1 MENEQAESALRE
13 SERMLGQLIGNL
25 PGFVFRSFDS
35 GQWTLGYLSEG
46 FREITGYGPE
56 QFTGDTHRSYNDL
69 VLAEHRQ
76 AIRTKWEEAVAG
88 RSVFE
93 EEYPIRAASGE
104 TRWLWERGR
113 GTYDR
118 EGRLLFVEGF
128 VTDITERKLAEE
140 ALRES
145 QKRNKALLD
154 ANPDMMFVFSADG
167 RILDVKVDPA
177 DDLFAAP
184 EVFLGKPVGE
194 VLPAPIASLTLDRI
208 QEAQRTGRLVQFNY
222 TLDLHGRQMAF
233 ESRLVPCGN
242 GTFLAIVRDITER
255 KRAEEERRRLQAR
268 LNQAQKMESLGSL
281 AGGVAHDMNNVL
293 GAILA
298 LATTYVETQPP
309 GSPVQRAFG
318 TIIKAAE
325 RGGKMLKG
333 LLNFVRQTPAEE
345 RELDLNAILQDE
357 VHLLER
363 TTLAKVRLELDLAE
377 GLPPIRGDAGDL
389 ANALMNLCLNAVD
402 AMPEHGI
409 LSLRTRCLDPDWIEV
424 QVEDSGCGMA
434 REVLDQALNP
444 FFTTKPEGKGTG
456 LGLSVVY
463 GTVKAHRGQM
473 EIQSE
478 PGRGTLVR
486 MRFPVLAPGARV
498 EPSAPEAGFRPLS
511 VLLVDDD
518 ELIRSSLQALLEA
531 LGHTARSVA
540 SGEDALA
547 GLEAGLPFDVVI
559 LDLNMPGLGGAGT
572 LPRLRA
578 LRPGL
583 PVLLAT
589 GRADRTALDLVEAH
603 PGVTLLSKPF
613 TMKELQR
620 QLEALGG
627 GVSI

>member
-56 QFTGDTHRSYNDL
+56 QFTGIPHLSYNNL
-69 VLAEHRQ
+69 ILEGHREAIRSKWEWAVAEH
-76 AIRTKWEEAVAG
+76 
-88 RSVFE
+88 SVFE

-177 DDLFAAP
+177 DDLFVAP
-184 EVFLGKPVGE
+184 ELFLGKPVGE

-208 QEAQRTGRLVQFNY
+208 QEAQRTGRLVPFNY
-222 TLDLHGRQMAF
+222 TLDLHGRQMDF

-298 LATTYVETQPP
+298 LATTYIETQPA

-402 AMPEHGI
+402 AMPEHGT
-409 LSLRTRCLDPDWIEV
+409 LSLRTRCLGLDWIEV
-424 QVEDSGCGMA
+424 QVEDTGCGMA
-434 REVLDQALNP
+434 KEVLEQALNP

-456 LGLSVVY
+456 LGLSMVY

-478 PGRGTLVR
+478 PGQGTLVR
-486 MRFPVLAPGARV
+486 MRFPVWEAGARV
-498 EPSAPEAGFRPLS
+498 EPSAPEAGFRALS

-531 LGHTARSVA
+531 LGHSARAMA
-540 SGEDALA
+540 SGEDALLS
-547 GLEAGLPFDVVI
+547 LEAGLPADVVI

-578 LRPGL
+578 LRPEL

-603 PGVTLLSKPF
+603 PQVTLLSKPF

-620 QLEALGG
+620 QLEALG
-627 GVSI
+627 